1 MVIIFI
7 RLNVQNHVFWH
18 AAVVET
24 FHVAHI
30 GRAGGSIQFCYIEIL
45 VYYLLPRLP
54 SLGQGD
60 QQQKKAKSQLLRL
73 SPLSKKSC
81 VCHNVRKD
89 RRKAT
94 AALARAFTTQFFA

>member
-1 MVIIFI
+1 MGGFRQGDFNQVDIGGWIS
-7 RLNVQNHVFWH
+7 
-18 AAVVET
+18 AVSPLCRG
-24 FHVAHI
+24 HPILSH
-30 GRAGGSIQFCYIEIL
+30 SNL
-45 VYYLLPRLP
+45 VYYLLPKLP